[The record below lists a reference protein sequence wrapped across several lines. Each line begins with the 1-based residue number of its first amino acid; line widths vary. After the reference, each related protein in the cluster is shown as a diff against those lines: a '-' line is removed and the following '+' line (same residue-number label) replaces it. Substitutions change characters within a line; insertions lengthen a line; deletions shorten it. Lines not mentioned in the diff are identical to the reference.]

1 MQREDIPYEPW
12 KEYAAPIILK
22 EHYRLQQSL
31 RRQRLHK
38 RVVNRQCTFC
48 GSVGLDKR
56 RCSLCKSVRYCDEQ
70 CQRADYIACHRQEC
84 ADFTH
89 PPFTTAFTTEPIS
102 ALTNCIPATIL
113 ARGHR
118 DGVGCWLS
126 VRGTPN
132 AILMDLTSSLFPK
145 QWEGRFMD
153 EMLTAALTGSGRAD
167 ELLPYHAPCLLA
179 LQVLVQNRRKD
190 GEPVLFL
197 AAHSRAV
204 SSPDDR
210 SVRLAMQRQRGLDA
224 PSTYVDED
232 LRLRATLRV
241 ARSDLDKKPRI
252 YVANFDGAPQVLNAR
267 QHPPA
272 VLNAGRG
279 IVVLQRGQF
288 AVLHL
293 QFCVGDGS
301 IIKKEWQALRC
312 LEHFC
317 ISPWDG
323 RDAESHDQD
332 GMASPRAVAIECAID
347 AEAVEEYYRRDIIS
361 GELNLNGDMHNGN

>member
-70 CQRADYIACHRQEC
+70 CQRADYIACHRQ
-84 ADFTH
+84 D
-89 PPFTTAFTTEPIS
+89 

-113 ARGHR
+113 AREHR

-190 GEPVLFL
+190 GEPVLIL
-197 AAHSRAV
+197 AA
-204 SSPDDR
+204 
-210 SVRLAMQRQRGLDA
+210 Q
-224 PSTYVDED
+224 T
-232 LRLRATLRV
+232 
-241 ARSDLDKKPRI
+241 
-252 YVANFDGAPQVLNAR
+252 
-267 QHPPA
+267 
-272 VLNAGRG
+272 
-279 IVVLQRGQF
+279 
-288 AVLHL
+288 
-293 QFCVGDGS
+293 
-301 IIKKEWQALRC
+301 
-312 LEHFC
+312 
-317 ISPWDG
+317 
-323 RDAESHDQD
+323 
-332 GMASPRAVAIECAID
+332 
-347 AEAVEEYYRRDIIS
+347 
-361 GELNLNGDMHNGN
+361 